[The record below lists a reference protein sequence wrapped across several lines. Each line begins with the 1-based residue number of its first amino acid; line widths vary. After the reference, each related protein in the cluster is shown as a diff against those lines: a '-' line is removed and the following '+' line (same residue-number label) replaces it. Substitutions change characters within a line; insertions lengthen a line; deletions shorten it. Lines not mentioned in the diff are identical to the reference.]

1 MERSADRG
9 RMTGEE
15 TEPVNHMLALHR
27 SLTSSLYKNRLQAS
41 SNMWSCIIVTL
52 SALVGGGVGRERTF
66 RTTTTQMRSSFADEI

>member
-1 MERSADRG
+1 MSG
-9 RMTGEE
+9 GE

-52 SALVGGGVGRERTF
+52 SALVGGGWAAGGGGENVVDNDY
-66 RTTTTQMRSSFADEI
+66 ADEI